1 MEKECQISAL
11 ISPATR
17 ALLEQY
23 VRATGI
29 KKGHLVEQALL
40 HHMQALHELPAD
52 VIVRPR
58 LVVSRRSGERIAA
71 RITAP
76 PRPAKRLRPSRRR
89 APRRWSEPLRIRP
102 DLLRP
107 SPR

>member
-52 VIVRPR
+52 MIVRPR

-76 PRPAKRLRPSRRR
+76 PRPGQTPSPKSPTG
-89 APRRWSEPLRIRP
+89 AATMVGAVP

>member
-76 PRPAKRLRPSRRR
+76 PRPAKRLRS
-89 APRRWSEPLRIRP
+89 
-102 DLLRP
+102 LLKGDG
-107 SPR
+107 S